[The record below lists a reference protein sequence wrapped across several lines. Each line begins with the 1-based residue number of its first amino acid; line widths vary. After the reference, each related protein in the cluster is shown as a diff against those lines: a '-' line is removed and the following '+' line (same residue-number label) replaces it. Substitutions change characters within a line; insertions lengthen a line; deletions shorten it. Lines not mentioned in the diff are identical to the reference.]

1 MSSSRVQEQLLRARS
16 LIAAKEAILNGNSLE
31 KSPTEMLQNCNEVFA
46 NARKLNEVKP
56 PVSNIKKPV
65 RLTSS
70 KLAPIPREE
79 MQLPTPK
86 AAASNGFED
95 SKDESKTSKPVKYA
109 GPSSLNTVQGELKKA
124 LIRTTRPVASS
135 DMQKSSVTSWKKGS
149 SHNKPIAPPTEEPEG
164 IRPNMNMRR
173 VGSMAATPSASV
185 SETFSMNSS
194 KMTIPTIIDPNIPGN
209 HHVWPQESTTEK
221 ELNALMRYKKLEEPT
236 ALPVPVKKEVTKGP
250 NMLLTAQAPSIVSG
264 DDNVSVIQ
272 DNVSISD
279 IPKFKPYE
287 PGMIPVDPADDLA
300 DPNDLLAR
308 LDRLRVIAERLANQ
322 FNGSQM
328 DENSSSPSTNMS
340 LGVHFSQT
348 HVSRNTSSIL
358 RQSKQPADPDTN
370 SNSNPNNG
378 PDRAASM
385 TTSSVLTHHTKAFKV
400 TTQRKQDK
408 SMRQSTAES
417 YQYTDSEL
425 GLDPDLMHFERTPTE
440 LTTGALKK
448 CEEFRNKLKAAKE
461 RLFVVQHMKM
471 EGFEVLPGEE
481 QYMIDDAIDEV
492 PEDEEYMGDYN
503 SEYPGGFNNQTG
515 DDSWNYDNEVA
526 QHARS
531 SQYGTGEYKT
541 LTAEQIKFS

>member
-1 MSSSRVQEQLLRARS
+1 MSNSRVQEQLLRARS

-31 KSPTEMLQNCNEVFA
+31 QARTEMLQNCNEVFA

-56 PVSNIKKPV
+56 PVSNTKKPV

-79 MQLPTPK
+79 MQLPAPK

-109 GPSSLNTVQGELKKA
+109 GPTFLNTAQGELKKA
-124 LIRTTRPVASS
+124 LIRTTRPVAST
-135 DMQKSSVTSWKKGS
+135 DMQRSSVTSWKKGS
-149 SHNKPIAPPTEEPEG
+149 AHNKPIAPPTEEPEG

-173 VGSMAATPSASV
+173 VGSMAPTPSLGV
-185 SETFSMNSS
+185 SDTFSMNSS
-194 KMTIPTIIDPNIPGN
+194 KMTVPTIIDPNIPGN
-209 HHVWPQESTTEK
+209 HHAWPQESITEK
-221 ELNALMRYKKLEEPT
+221 ELNALMRYKKLDEPT
-236 ALPVPVKKEVTKGP
+236 QLPVPVKKEVTKGP
-250 NMLLTAQAPSIVSG
+250 NMLLTAQAPSVVSG
-264 DDNVSVIQ
+264 DHSVSVIQ
-272 DNVSISD
+272 DNMSISD
-279 IPKFKPYE
+279 IPKFKAYE
-287 PGMIPVDPADDLA
+287 PGMIPADPADDLA

-322 FNGSQM
+322 FNGSQT
-328 DENSSSPSTNMS
+328 DENSYSPSTNMS

-358 RQSKQPADPDTN
+358 RQSKQQADPDTN
-370 SNSNPNNG
+370 TNPNNE
-378 PDRAASM
+378 PDRAPSM

-461 RLFVVQHMKM
+461 RLSVVQHMKM

-492 PEDEEYMGDYN
+492 PEDEEYMGDYQ
-503 SEYPGGFNNQTG
+503 SEYTGGFSNQTG
-515 DDSWNYDNEVA
+515 DDSWNYENEVA
-526 QHARS
+526 EHARP
-531 SQYGTGEYKT
+531 TEYAPSDYKS